1 MPRSS
6 HGTVPQFKDPVDYA
20 QARARLADAGFT
32 GRGITER
39 LRVETVPT
47 AGVLNHPLYLWR
59 TRGGD
64 ALDTFIRLFLLY
76 SEVPER
82 AAREALRPA
91 ALETW
96 LGAALLRRVEGDHVA
111 ANVRMLPYGDF
122 IIVTDRP
129 PRTEDQIP
137 ADFVMSV
144 GAATITLADA
154 TIRRPSRRTLDLGC
168 GCGTLG
174 LLAARHSAVVY
185 GLDRNARAVG
195 YTRFNA
201 LLNGLENVR
210 AVEGNL
216 FEPVAD
222 LKGGFDLIVCNPPF
236 VISPESRYLY
246 RDSGMRGDEI
256 CRTIVRQAP
265 QYLSDGG
272 YCQMLCN
279 WAHIAGQDW
288 KEHLASWFEGIG
300 CDAWVVGFET
310 RDVAAYAQTWVRQSQ
325 QSPQLFEEWMAYY
338 QQNGIEA
345 VSLGLITLRR
355 KVGRRNWVR
364 IEDGR
369 PADLSGDV
377 VATGFA
383 AREFLE
389 TADDDALMATCLHV
403 APDVRLDQRCSPQD
417 GAWRVIE
424 STLCRTTG
432 DGHRGNA
439 DPFIAKL
446 IAGCNGHRSL
456 AELAGELAAGLGRA
470 RSEVAP
476 AVLGVVRQLILQGF
490 LLPADDP
497 TLP

>member
-1 MPRSS
+1 MPTAS
-6 HGTVPQFKDPVDYA
+6 HGTVPRFKEPAEYA

-64 ALDTFIRLFLLY
+64 PLDWFIRLFLLY
-76 SEVPER
+76 SEVPED
-82 AAREALRPA
+82 AARDALRPA

-96 LGAALLRRVEGDHVA
+96 IDAGLLQPVEGGGVA
-111 ANVRMLPYGDF
+111 ANVRMLPYGDLV
-122 IIVTDRP
+122 IVTDRP
-129 PRTEDQIP
+129 PRTEGEIP

-144 GAATITLADA
+144 GAATTTLADA

-174 LLAARHSAVVY
+174 LLAARHSAEVY
-185 GLDRNARAVG
+185 GLDRNARAVE

-210 AVEGNL
+210 ALEGNL
-216 FEPVAD
+216 FEPVGE
-222 LKGGFDLIVCNPPF
+222 LEGGFDLIVCNPPF

-265 QYLSDGG
+265 KYLSEGG

-279 WAHIAGQDW
+279 WAHISGQSWRD
-288 KEHLASWFEGIG
+288 HLPSWFEGGG
-300 CDAWVVGFET
+300 CDAWVARFET
-310 RDVAAYAQTWVRQSQ
+310 WDVAAYAQTWVRQSQ

-355 KVGRRNWVR
+355 KSARQNWVR

-369 PADLSGDV
+369 PADLSGDI

-383 AREFLE
+383 ARDLLE
-389 TADDDALMATCLHV
+389 TTDDPALMATRLCV

-417 GAWRVIE
+417 ATWRVIE

-432 DGHRGNA
+432 AAHRGNA
-439 DPFIAKL
+439 DPYIAKL
-446 IAGCNGHRSL
+446 IAGCTGDRTL
-456 AELAGELAAGLGRA
+456 AELVGELAAGLGRA
-470 RSEVAP
+470 PADVAP
-476 AVLGVVRQLILQGF
+476 AALGVVRQLILQGF
-490 LLPADDP
+490 LLPRDDP
-497 TLP
+497 TSP